1 MENWQLGVE
10 KMLKRNGSEQNMI
23 KKQIQKTFK
32 PLLAPRNS
40 KLADVKPSSMLNY
53 YWRVVATGLSF
64 ATFGA
69 GGVVIALVI
78 SPTVQLLTRDPEAR
92 HVLAQKTIKYSFRS
106 FVEMMRTLGIM
117 TYDIQDVEKLEN
129 SYGELIVAN
138 HPTLIDVVMLI
149 AFLPQAN
156 CVVKQSLWTN
166 PFTRGAVRSAGYIL
180 NRGSE
185 QFIEDCV
192 EKLSADQA
200 GSLVIFPEGTRTE
213 KGELLNKFQRGASN
227 IAVRASVPL
236 RPVVIRCTPS
246 TLTKNEK
253 WYRIPKQPFHMELKV
268 LDSVQISD
276 IMPATDL
283 QKTDSHSKAV
293 RQLNSW
299 LFTFFENKLLGQ

>member
-1 MENWQLGVE
+1 ME
-10 KMLKRNGSEQNMI
+10 KMLMQTRLQKRIAQLL
-23 KKQIQKTFK
+23 K
-32 PLLAPRNS
+32 PHNRPA
-40 KLADVKPSSMLNY
+40 AQQPSSTLNY
-53 YWRVVATGLSF
+53 YWRVFATGLSF

-69 GGVVIALVI
+69 GGVAIALVI
-78 SPTVQLLTRDPEAR
+78 SPTVKLLERDPEQR
-92 HVLAQKTIKYSFRS
+92 HVLAQKTIKYSFRG
-106 FVEMMRTLGIM
+106 FVEMMRALGIM
-117 TYDIQDVEKLEN
+117 TYDVQDVEKLEN

-192 EKLSADQA
+192 DKLSTDQA

-213 KGELLNKFQRGASN
+213 KDELLNKFQRGAAN
-227 IAVRASVPL
+227 IAVRADVPL
-236 RPVVIRCTPS
+236 RPVLIRCTPS
-246 TLTKNEK
+246 TLTKSEK

-276 IMPATDL
+276 IMPVTEVH
-283 QKTDSHSKAV
+283 KTENSTRTV
-293 RQLNSW
+293 RQLNTW
-299 LFTFFENKLLGQ
+299 LFAFFKNEIELLSKK